1 MALQEEMEKQGNFLF
16 KHRSKLPL
24 LMLPAAL
31 GIFIYQEY
39 IYLERSD
46 WFMEQLFP
54 YVCLLV
60 SLTGLFIRGYTVGRA
75 AKKTSGRNTYAGQ
88 IAEKLNTTGIYSTV
102 RHPLYLGNF
111 IIWLG
116 IAMLTEN
123 MWFVAVFVLAFW
135 LYYERIMFAE
145 EQFLRRKFKESYTS
159 WADKTPAFFPSFK
172 NYSPGTFKFN
182 FRKVIRREKNGLF
195 AIFILFFLFQYSE
208 DIVQRASFAI
218 VWDFWVYALITT
230 GLIYLFIKILR
241 KRTQVLSDLQ

>member
-16 KHRSKLPL
+16 IHRSKLPL

-39 IYLERSD
+39 IYLERPD

-54 YVCLLV
+54 YLCLLV
-60 SLTGLFIRGYTVGRA
+60 SLTGLFIRGYTVGRTP
-75 AKKTSGRNTYAGQ
+75 KKTSGRNTYAGQ

-208 DIVQRASFAI
+208 DIVQRASFVI
-218 VWDFWVYALITT
+218 VWDFWVYAFIASGFFYLLI
-230 GLIYLFIKILR
+230 KVVR
-241 KRTQVLSDLQ
+241 KRTNLLSDL